1 MGYSSGDMLKAL
13 RHIVHATGYSMAG
26 LVFMMRSEI
35 SARIHVVVVI
45 LAVLWLVILGRPLSD
60 YLILL
65 TLACFLFALE
75 AINTAI
81 EVVADKLS
89 PEHSDFAKTVKDLG
103 SAAVFFILTA
113 GGLYL
118 ASVTADA
125 FGLIKL

>member
-1 MGYSSGDMLKAL
+1 MLEAF
-13 RHIVHATGYSMAG
+13 RHIVYAAGYSLAG
-26 LVFMMRSEI
+26 LAYMLRTEI

-45 LAVLWLVILGRPLSD
+45 LAVLWLIFLGRPLSN

-65 TLACFLFALE
+65 MLACILFALE
-75 AINTAI
+75 SVNTAI
-81 EVVADKLS
+81 EVVVDKLS
-89 PEHSDFAKTVKDLG
+89 PEHSRFAKTVKDLG
-103 SAAVFFILTA
+103 SAAVFFILAA